1 MDRSFVLFGDI
12 CYTESCDRIISCPAS
27 FLVVEKGKI
36 TGVFDRLPG
45 EYRTLPLYDYGGRLV
60 IPGLSD
66 LHTHASQYQ
75 FRGLWMDEEL
85 LDWLE
90 RHTFPEEARYSDADY
105 ALRAYSIFADDLLS
119 SPTTRANIFAT
130 IHRDSALVLCQLLE
144 ERGLAANVGK
154 VNMDRNCPPSLT
166 EDPQASLADTV
177 SFIKTVRERFTRVH
191 PIVTPR
197 FIPSCSDN
205 LCRSLGDLAVRMDV
219 PVQSHLSENTGELDW
234 VASLCPE
241 SSSYADAYRRLGL
254 WGRVKT
260 CMAHCV
266 WSRDREDELLEND
279 NLYIAHCPDSNT
291 NLSSGIFPARYFLD
305 RGVHVGLGTDIAGGT
320 SLSLFRAM
328 TDAVKVSKLYWRYV
342 DDSVPKLDFAA
353 AFYMASKGG
362 GSFFGRVG
370 SFEEGYDAD
379 IVVLDDSD
387 SPTCIEGLT
396 AAQRL
401 ERYSSLCPEKPV
413 CAKFVQGEK
422 LQTGY

>member
-1 MDRSFVLFGDI
+1 
-12 CYTESCDRIISCPAS
+12 
-27 FLVVEKGKI
+27 
-36 TGVFDRLPG
+36 
-45 EYRTLPLYDYGGRLV
+45 
-60 IPGLSD
+60 
-66 LHTHASQYQ
+66 
-75 FRGLWMDEEL
+75 
-85 LDWLE
+85 
-90 RHTFPEEARYSDADY
+90 
-105 ALRAYSIFADDLLS
+105 
-119 SPTTRANIFAT
+119 
-130 IHRDSALVLCQLLE
+130 
-144 ERGLAANVGK
+144 
-154 VNMDRNCPPSLT
+154 
-166 EDPQASLADTV
+166 
-177 SFIKTVRERFTRVH
+177 
-191 PIVTPR
+191 
-197 FIPSCSDN
+197 
-205 LCRSLGDLAVRMDV
+205 MDV

-260 CMAHCV
+260 CMSHCV